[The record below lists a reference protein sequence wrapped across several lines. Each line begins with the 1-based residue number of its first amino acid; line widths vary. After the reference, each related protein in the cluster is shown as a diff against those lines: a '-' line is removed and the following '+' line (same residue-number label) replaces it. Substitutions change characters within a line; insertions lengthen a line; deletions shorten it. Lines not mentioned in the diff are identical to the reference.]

1 MQKRTDIAP
10 TQPLDQASLD
20 LAQALGL
27 VRTQVGVG
35 INPLRR
41 NIQARA

>member
-27 VRTQVGVG
+27 VRTQVGVISG
-35 INPLRR
+35 LT
-41 NIQARA
+41 QELDGLS